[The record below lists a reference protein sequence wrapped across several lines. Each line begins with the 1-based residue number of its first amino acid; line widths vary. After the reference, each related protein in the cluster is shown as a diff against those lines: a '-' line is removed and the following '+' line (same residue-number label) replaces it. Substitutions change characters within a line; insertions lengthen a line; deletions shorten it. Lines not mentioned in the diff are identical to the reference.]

1 MSDRVIVAG
10 DAMRNSASRFDP
22 ANSSKVSIFHLKVLS
37 VILGSRGV
45 LFKPWKRLKIVP

>member
-10 DAMRNSASRFDP
+10 DSMRNSASRFDP
-22 ANSSKVSIFHLKVLS
+22 ANSSKASIFHLKVLS